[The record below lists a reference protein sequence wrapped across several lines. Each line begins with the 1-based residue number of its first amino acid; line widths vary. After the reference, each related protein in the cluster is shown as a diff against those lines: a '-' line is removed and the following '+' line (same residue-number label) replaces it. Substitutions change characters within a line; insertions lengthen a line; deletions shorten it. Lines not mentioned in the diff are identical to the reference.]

1 MAITHHWC
9 TPGNLTNGAVYVVRP
24 WPRTVFR
31 HGAAHRKGSNGL
43 CPRGCC
49 GVIPITVACLDTMI
63 CTRPVLSTA
72 SLVPSEISHCFF
84 GWRHFLSAPAAV
96 PRILRKFHVPRTL
109 PAAYKSRQVS
119 LMIPAA
125 APAASLKLPRSFP
138 RVRMSHG
145 LRPHLA
151 HPLGGML
158 CRRRCSYRP
167 NRARRRHGHE
177 GKSQL
182 GANCDS

>member
-9 TPGNLTNGAVYVVRP
+9 TPGDLTNGAVYVVRP

-84 GWRHFLSAPAAV
+84 GWRHFCQPQRPYRVSSASSTFLV
-96 PRILRKFHVPRTL
+96 PCPPHIKSTGFFDDSRCCPRRL
-109 PAAYKSRQVS
+109 PQAPSFLPSCSNEPWPPPSSGSPSWWHALPSSVFLQAKQGSTTPWSR
-119 LMIPAA
+119 
-125 APAASLKLPRSFP
+125 R
-138 RVRMSHG
+138 
-145 LRPHLA
+145 
-151 HPLGGML
+151 
-158 CRRRCSYRP
+158 
-167 NRARRRHGHE
+167 
-177 GKSQL
+177 
-182 GANCDS
+182 